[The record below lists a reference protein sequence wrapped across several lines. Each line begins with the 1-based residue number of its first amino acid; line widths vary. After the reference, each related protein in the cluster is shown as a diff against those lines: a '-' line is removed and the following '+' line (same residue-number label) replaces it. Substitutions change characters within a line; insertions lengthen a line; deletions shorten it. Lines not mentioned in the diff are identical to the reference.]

1 MEGIAGVLWGNLS
14 NCTYLGIGN
23 FFPWTIFFGRGHN
36 MVRVQKWLLFLS
48 PKFQFLAHKSEFC
61 HMTPI
66 FVDGPLLTLGMT
78 VIIVLI
84 LVGKRIS
91 EPGRGWDVNF
101 STFGCKTYY
110 LPTPGINFF
119 NWEYIC
125 CGDEKTY
132 LRMLE
137 WIFIIPGRQEEAT
150 LDLEHID
157 HSRPRLGQ
165 L

>member
-84 LVGKRIS
+84 LVGKRKSQDGVGMWIS
-91 EPGRGWDVNF
+91 QHSDVRLIIYLHLV
-101 STFGCKTYY
+101 STFLIGNISVVVTKKHIYECLSGYSSFQAGKRRP
-110 LPTPGINFF
+110 LSI
-119 NWEYIC
+119 WSI
-125 CGDEKTY
+125 
-132 LRMLE
+132 L
-137 WIFIIPGRQEEAT
+137 IIPDQ
-150 LDLEHID
+150 D
-157 HSRPRLGQ
+157 
-165 L
+165 

>member
-1 MEGIAGVLWGNLS
+1 MTS
-14 NCTYLGIGN
+14 
-23 FFPWTIFFGRGHN
+23 FFEPKISVFGPQIRILPYDPN
-36 MVRVQKWLLFLS
+36 
-48 PKFQFLAHKSEFC
+48 
-61 HMTPI
+61 

-101 STFGCKTYY
+101 SKFGCKTYY
-110 LPTPGINFF
+110 LPTPGINFS

-137 WIFIIPGRQEEAT
+137 WIFIILGRQEEAT

>member
-1 MEGIAGVLWGNLS
+1 MTS
-14 NCTYLGIGN
+14 
-23 FFPWTIFFGRGHN
+23 FFE
-36 MVRVQKWLLFLS
+36 
-48 PKFQFLAHKSEFC
+48 PKISVFVPQIRIL
-61 HMTPI
+61 PYDPN
-66 FVDGPLLTLGMT
+66 FVDGPVFTL
-78 VIIVLI
+78 IVLI
-84 LVGKRIS
+84 IIGKRTS
-91 EPGRGWDVNF
+91 EPGRGWDMNF
-101 STFGCKTYY
+101 STFGCKSYY

-137 WIFIIPGRQEEAT
+137 WIFIITGRQEEVT

>member
-1 MEGIAGVLWGNLS
+1 
-14 NCTYLGIGN
+14 
-23 FFPWTIFFGRGHN
+23 
-36 MVRVQKWLLFLS
+36 
-48 PKFQFLAHKSEFC
+48 
-61 HMTPI
+61 MTPI
-66 FVDGPLLTLGMT
+66 FVEGPLLTLGMT

-110 LPTPGINFF
+110 LPTPGINFS

-137 WIFIIPGRQEEAT
+137 WIFVISGRQEEAT